1 MSTQPPEFGQL
12 AALGR
17 PAPADVCEK
26 AHLSRFSMIPFE
38 KRVFARK
45 FFRNLLLSSQGA
57 DASAPIPTAAT
68 MDILLVLIVAILF
81 LGSFALCQS
90 AGRTAARVWSLYA
103 KKAAH

>member
-1 MSTQPPEFGQL
+1 
-12 AALGR
+12 
-17 PAPADVCEK
+17 
-26 AHLSRFSMIPFE
+26 
-38 KRVFARK
+38 
-45 FFRNLLLSSQGA
+45 
-57 DASAPIPTAAT
+57 